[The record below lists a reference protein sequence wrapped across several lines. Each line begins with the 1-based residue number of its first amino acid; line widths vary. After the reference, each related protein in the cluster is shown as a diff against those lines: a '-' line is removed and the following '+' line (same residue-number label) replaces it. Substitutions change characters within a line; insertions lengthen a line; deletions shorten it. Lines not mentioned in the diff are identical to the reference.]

1 MSEKNKCVFLSILTI
16 LKNATLIIPF
26 IEGVISTIHKAV
38 HPDSVEKQVFKDES
52 LKPTADGYNYRDDE
66 H

>member
-26 IEGVISTIHKAV
+26 IEGVIGTIHKAV
-38 HPDSVEKQVFKDES
+38 HPDDSKCVSKADSVSES
-52 LKPTADGYNYRDDE
+52 DK
-66 H
+66 

>member
-38 HPDSVEKQVFKDES
+38 HPDSADKNIVMDES
-52 LKPTADGYNYRDDE
+52 DSVPESELDRNLGYK
-66 H
+66 

>member
-26 IEGVISTIHKAV
+26 IEGVIGTIHKAV
-38 HPDSVEKQVFKDES
+38 HPDESKCVSKDDSVPES
-52 LKPTADGYNYRDDE
+52 DK
-66 H
+66 